1 MFCIYAIIINI
12 PEVLFFPFNNGKKGG
27 QAGEE
32 NKNQAYGSQG
42 EGIFCEIPFVAR
54 VGSIQEGDS
63 QRNGKV
69 PEHGRQAF
77 AQCTKDGGGETAGL
91 PHRGF
96 CSACFCL
103 YFLGLSRYQDGKD
116 SGRSV

>member
-27 QAGEE
+27 QVGEE
-32 NKNQAYGSQG
+32 NKNQAYGSQ
-42 EGIFCEIPFVAR
+42 GIFCEIPFVAR

-77 AQCTKDGGGETAGL
+77 AQCTKDEGGETAGL

-96 CSACFCL
+96 CSV
-103 YFLGLSRYQDGKD
+103 YFLRLSRYQDGKV

>member
-54 VGSIQEGDS
+54 VGSIQEG
-63 QRNGKV
+63 GV
-69 PEHGRQAF
+69 P
-77 AQCTKDGGGETAGL
+77 AQWQSTRTRAAGI
-91 PHRGF
+91 
-96 CSACFCL
+96 CA
-103 YFLGLSRYQDGKD
+103 
-116 SGRSV
+116 V

>member
-1 MFCIYAIIINI
+1 MCIRDRYKGEGKENPSIMFCIYAIIINI

-77 AQCTKDGGGETAGL
+77 AQCTKDGG
-91 PHRGF
+91 
-96 CSACFCL
+96 CL
-103 YFLGLSRYQDGKD
+103 LYTSRC
-116 SGRSV
+116 V

>member
-1 MFCIYAIIINI
+1 MFSIYAIIINI
-12 PEVLFFPFNNGKKGG
+12 PEVPVFPFKNGKKGG

-54 VGSIQEGDS
+54 IGSIQEGES

-77 AQCTKDGGGETAGL
+77 AQCTKD
-91 PHRGF
+91 R
-96 CSACFCL
+96 
-103 YFLGLSRYQDGKD
+103 
-116 SGRSV
+116 